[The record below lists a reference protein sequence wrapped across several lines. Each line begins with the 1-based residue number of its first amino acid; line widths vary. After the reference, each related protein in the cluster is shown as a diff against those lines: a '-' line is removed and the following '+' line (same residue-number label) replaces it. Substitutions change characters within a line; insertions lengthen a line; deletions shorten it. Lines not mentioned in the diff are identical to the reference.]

1 MRSNA
6 NFDQD
11 ASMKTRQALEGFAL
25 DPAHRIKRKI
35 ASVGMSW
42 FARNL
47 FQIAEKPLQAFQ
59 LPKPKPV

>member
-1 MRSNA
+1 
-6 NFDQD
+6 
-11 ASMKTRQALEGFAL
+11 MKTRQALEGFAL